1 MARSRHD
8 RWVSDDSS
16 GKMTGSHADAG
27 AELFF
32 RLLSS
37 LGYIHM
43 RLRCIRLCMD
53 QGMTQHRRPMDGE
66 EGFLMAA
73 LFQVRVVFSTTCF
86 HGFRR
91 YTHVLYRWTPV
102 REH

>member
-16 GKMTGSHADAG
+16 GKITGSHAG

-32 RLLSS
+32 RLLLPGIDSYAS
-37 LGYIHM
+37 TMHQTLHGP
-43 RLRCIRLCMD
+43 RDDPAQTPR
-53 QGMTQHRRPMDGE
+53 DGE

-91 YTHVLYRWTPV
+91 YTHVLYRS
-102 REH
+102 